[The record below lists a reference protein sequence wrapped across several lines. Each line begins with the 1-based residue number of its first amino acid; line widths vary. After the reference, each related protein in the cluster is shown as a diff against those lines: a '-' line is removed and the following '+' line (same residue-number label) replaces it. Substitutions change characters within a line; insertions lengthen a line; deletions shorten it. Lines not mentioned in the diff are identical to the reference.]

1 MDLTQAKAVI
11 TGGASGLG
19 FATAERIIT
28 AGGQVVL
35 MDINEEQGDV
45 RATELGDRAMFV
57 RTDVSDEANVKASI
71 QSASEFMGG
80 ITLAVNCA
88 GIATAGRTLGRE
100 GTWPSDNFNRV
111 IQINLVGS
119 YNVTKEAAA
128 VMQLN
133 DPNADGERGVVIS
146 TASVA
151 AFEGQIGQ
159 AAYSASKG
167 GIVGMML
174 PLAREFA
181 QFGIRVN
188 TIAPGIFLTP
198 MMAGMPEE
206 VQESLG
212 RQIPFP
218 PRLGRPE
225 EYADTTVGA
234 RPAREARS
242 RLTGAQRQPKGCKK
256 SHSRECSYKVNVARW
271 AALLHVRVVRSATA
285 FRDCPDD
292 ILFRVFDVAGFAV
305 HAVCRADLEYLFATF
320 LHDLIHPG
328 RAISLR
334 WFVILRQIE

>member
-1 MDLTQAKAVI
+1 MDLASAKAVV

-19 FATAERIIT
+19 FATAERVVA
-28 AGGQVVL
+28 AGGMVTLLDV
-35 MDINEEQGDV
+35 NEEQGV
-45 RATELGDRAMFV
+45 ARAADLGDRAQFV
-57 RTDVSDEANVKASI
+57 RTDVSDESSVNAAI
-71 QSASEFMGG
+71 QTASEFMGG

-88 GIATAGRTLGRE
+88 GIATAGRTLGRD
-100 GTWPSDNFNRV
+100 GPWPAENFNRV
-111 IQINLVGS
+111 IQVNLVGS

-167 GIVGMML
+167 GVVGMML

-198 MMAGMPEE
+198 MMAGMPED

-212 RQIPFP
+212 KQIPFP
-218 PRLGRPE
+218 PRLGRPQ
-225 EYADTTVGA
+225 EYADTAAFIYGNPVVNGETIRIDGA
-234 RPAREARS
+234 IRM
-242 RLTGAQRQPKGCKK
+242 QPK
-256 SHSRECSYKVNVARW
+256 
-271 AALLHVRVVRSATA
+271 
-285 FRDCPDD
+285 
-292 ILFRVFDVAGFAV
+292 
-305 HAVCRADLEYLFATF
+305 
-320 LHDLIHPG
+320 
-328 RAISLR
+328 
-334 WFVILRQIE
+334 

>member
-1 MDLTQAKAVI
+1 MDLANAKAVV

-19 FATAERIIT
+19 FATAERVIA

-35 MDINEEQGDV
+35 FDVNEELGAASV
-45 RATELGDRAMFV
+45 AKLGDRAIFV
-57 RTDVSDEANVKASI
+57 STDVSNEDAVKASV
-71 QSASEFMGG
+71 QAAKEFMGG

-100 GTWPSDNFNRV
+100 GTWPAETFNRV

-133 DPNADGERGVVIS
+133 EPNAEGERGVVIS

-167 GIVGMML
+167 GVVGMML

-188 TIAPGIFLTP
+188 TIAPGIFMTP
-198 MMAGMPEE
+198 MMAGMPED
-206 VQESLG
+206 VQDSLG
-212 RQIPFP
+212 KQIPFP

-225 EYADTTVGA
+225 EYADTATFIYGNPVVNGETIRIDGA
-234 RPAREARS
+234 IRM
-242 RLTGAQRQPKGCKK
+242 QPK
-256 SHSRECSYKVNVARW
+256 
-271 AALLHVRVVRSATA
+271 
-285 FRDCPDD
+285 
-292 ILFRVFDVAGFAV
+292 
-305 HAVCRADLEYLFATF
+305 
-320 LHDLIHPG
+320 
-328 RAISLR
+328 
-334 WFVILRQIE
+334 

>member
-1 MDLTQAKAVI
+1 MDLASAKAVI

-19 FATAERIIT
+19 LATAGRVIA
-28 AGGQVVL
+28 AGGKVVL
-35 MDINEEQGDV
+35 LDVNEEQGELQ
-45 RATELGDRAMFV
+45 AAKLGDRATFI
-57 RTDVSDEANVKASI
+57 RTDVSDEANVKAAI
-71 QSASEFMGG
+71 QSANEFMGG

-100 GTWPSDNFNRV
+100 GTWPAETFNRV
-111 IQINLVGS
+111 IQINLCGS

-133 DPNADGERGVVIS
+133 DANEEGERGVVIS

-167 GIVGMML
+167 GVVGMML

-198 MMAGMPEE
+198 MMAGMPED

-225 EYADTTVGA
+225 EYADTAAFIYGNPVVNGETIRIDGA
-234 RPAREARS
+234 IRM
-242 RLTGAQRQPKGCKK
+242 QPK
-256 SHSRECSYKVNVARW
+256 
-271 AALLHVRVVRSATA
+271 
-285 FRDCPDD
+285 
-292 ILFRVFDVAGFAV
+292 
-305 HAVCRADLEYLFATF
+305 
-320 LHDLIHPG
+320 
-328 RAISLR
+328 
-334 WFVILRQIE
+334 

>member
-1 MDLTQAKAVI
+1 MDLKTAKAVI

-19 FATAERIIT
+19 YATAQRVID
-28 AGGQVVL
+28 AGGHAVL
-35 MDINEEQGDV
+35 LDINEEQGAASV
-45 RATELGDRAMFV
+45 KKLGDRAMFI
-57 RTDVSDEANVKASI
+57 RTDVANEDAVKAAIKKTSD
-71 QSASEFMGG
+71 FMGG

-100 GTWPSDNFNRV
+100 GPWPSENFNRV
-111 IQINLVGS
+111 IQINLVGT

-133 DPNADGERGVVIS
+133 EPNAEGERGVIIS

-167 GIVGMML
+167 GVVGMML

-188 TIAPGIFLTP
+188 TIAPGIFMTP

-225 EYADTTVGA
+225 EYADTAAFIYGNPVVNGETIRIDGA
-234 RPAREARS
+234 IRM
-242 RLTGAQRQPKGCKK
+242 QPK
-256 SHSRECSYKVNVARW
+256 
-271 AALLHVRVVRSATA
+271 
-285 FRDCPDD
+285 
-292 ILFRVFDVAGFAV
+292 
-305 HAVCRADLEYLFATF
+305 
-320 LHDLIHPG
+320 
-328 RAISLR
+328 
-334 WFVILRQIE
+334 